1 MRRQPPPQPPAQRA
15 VSLRILRISACGGDV
30 NLFCCTLRILDISF
44 RSPSVQPAAG
54 SHNLRQSGVPF
65 LTPQRHAIFHIANI
79 VYFLY
84 TIEMKK

>member
-1 MRRQPPPQPPAQRA
+1 MHSPPQAATTGGEA
-15 VSLRILRISACGGDV
+15 VLL
-30 NLFCCTLRILDISF
+30 
-44 RSPSVQPAAG
+44 
-54 SHNLRQSGVPF
+54 F